1 MERMRLMCVSKR
13 ETARGKEQTSASVCV
28 QCNGAP
34 YLFLEASG
42 GVAVPAHP
50 AEAAGGDEIGA
61 EEGAVEMRR
70 RRRVHEG
77 RGYLLLHGRPPGQA
91 RPLFR

>member
-1 MERMRLMCVSKR
+1 MDAVEVGKQMK
-13 ETARGKEQTSASVCV
+13 RGKRASFSVRV
-28 QCNGAP
+28 ADSVL
-34 YLFLEASG
+34 YLFLEAAG
-42 GVAVPAHP
+42 GVTVPAHP
-50 AEAAGGDEIGA
+50 AEASGRDEVGA
-61 EEGAVEMRR
+61 EEGGVEVRR

>member
-1 MERMRLMCVSKR
+1 MDAVDVCKQSRDEERQRAK
-13 ETARGKEQTSASVCV
+13 ASVCV
-28 QCNGAP
+28 QCSVP

-42 GVAVPAHP
+42 GVAVPTHP

-61 EEGAVEMRR
+61 EEGSVEVRR